1 MTGKNHIYDVVVAG
15 SGAGGLATALTC
27 AIAGLSVLVVEKD
40 AKIGGSTAISGGAVW
55 IPNNPLAVAMG
66 VEDSPEA
73 AMTYLSGVLGN
84 ALRPDMIRAF
94 LESGPEMIAFF
105 DAHTQVKF
113 AARSYSPDYYPEME
127 GAGRAGRPIDPLPFD
142 GRTLGADFRRL
153 KDPLDTFTVLGG
165 MMVNVTDVKHLLAI
179 MRSFASLRH
188 GMGLLLRYAHDRAAG
203 WHRGTRLLLGNALAA
218 RLLRSALDHGV
229 PIETGTAI
237 TGLTRDGGRVS
248 GVRVERHGVTRE
260 IAARQAVVIATGGFP
275 WDEARRAIP
284 GLPHGAQWSMSPE
297 TNSGDGIS
305 VAEAAGAAFLEAP
318 ADQALWTPVS
328 VWTKPNGE
336 SVRFP
341 HLIWDRAKPGLIAVD
356 ATGRRFVNEGVS
368 YHEFVRA
375 MLRAHETTPTIPA
388 TLIADRS
395 FVDVWGLGLALPG
408 KRPRGHLIRDGYL
421 IEAWSIAEL
430 ASRLAMPADALAETI
445 SEANR
450 FAETGVDA
458 AFGKGSSE
466 YNRFY
471 GDPSV
476 GPNPCLGP
484 IRTPPFYAVRVYPG
498 DIGTASGLA
507 TDPSGRV
514 LDVSGRPVAGL
525 YAAGADMASIMGG
538 HYPAAGITLGPALTF
553 GYRAGK
559 AIATE
564 AGHEVLSA

>member
-1 MTGKNHIYDVVVAG
+1 MSDEAYDVVVAG

-73 AMTYLSGVLGN
+73 AMTYLSGILGN
-84 ALRPDMIRAF
+84 ALRPEMIRAF

-105 DAHTQVKF
+105 DGHTQVKF
-113 AARSYSPDYYPEME
+113 SARSYSPDYYPEQE

-142 GRTLGADFRRL
+142 GRALGAEFRRL
-153 KDPLDTFTVLGG
+153 KDPLDIFTVLGG
-165 MMVNVTDVKHLLAI
+165 MMVNVTDVKHLLAVT
-179 MRSFASLRH
+179 RSFTSFRH
-188 GMGLLLRYAHDRAAG
+188 GMGLVLRYARDRVSG

-229 PIETGTAI
+229 PIETQTAI
-237 TGLTRDGGRVS
+237 TGLIRDGDRIG
-248 GVRVERHGVTRE
+248 GVRVEHDGGGTRE
-260 IAARQAVVIATGGFP
+260 ITARRAVVIATGGFP
-275 WDEARRAIP
+275 WDAARRAIP
-284 GLPHGAQWSMSPE
+284 GQQPGAQWSMTPQ
-297 TNSGDGIS
+297 TNRGEGIR
-305 VAEAAGAAFLEAP
+305 VAEAAGAAFIEAP

-328 VWTKPNGE
+328 VWTKPDGS

-375 MLRAHETTPTIPA
+375 MLRANETRPTIPA
-388 TLIADRS
+388 TLIADRA

-421 IEAWSIAEL
+421 IEAGSIAEL
-430 ASRLAMPADALAETI
+430 ADRLSMPADTLSETVAQ
-445 SEANR
+445 ANR
-450 FAETGVDA
+450 FAKTGVDA
-458 AFGKGSSE
+458 EFGKGSSE

-471 GDPSV
+471 GDPCV
-476 GPNPCLGP
+476 RPNPCLGP

-498 DIGTASGLA
+498 DIGTASGLM
-507 TDPSGRV
+507 TDPDGRV
-514 LDVSGRPVAGL
+514 LDASGHPIAGL
-525 YAAGADMASIMGG
+525 YAVGADMASIMGG

-559 AIATE
+559 AIATK
-564 AGHEVLSA
+564 AGL